1 MACGRGCSSGG
12 ICLKMVLPA
21 IAPIGNGR
29 ARRLEDR
36 QHMTAGNSRRNRF
49 TLAVSCIRRHF
60 RLTTETKKENDKTVH
75 AVQHKHIKEVSATMA
90 VSLVTLWSS
99 WAFLCLCRFWNGLAH
114 IKPEAVFRTGKMMED
129 KIAEK

>member
-36 QHMTAGNSRRNRF
+36 PHMTAGNSRRSRF

-60 RLTTETKKENDKTVH
+60 RLTTETKKEKR
-75 AVQHKHIKEVSATMA
+75 IRR
-90 VSLVTLWSS
+90 S
-99 WAFLCLCRFWNGLAH
+99 WPFS
-114 IKPEAVFRTGKMMED
+114 TST
-129 KIAEK
+129 